1 MSNLPIQFTDK
12 VNSPE
17 LLAIMQQFGEHT
29 YVDAELINKFR
40 DAINELHNSLNPDRI
55 ISLGTE
61 TISGN
66 QRTYEGYKWQ
76 INGVEVDNIGNPIQL
91 NFPSATVGYKRNDIS
106 VFKADGTIERI
117 AGIETDGDIVSPPD
131 VPEGTL
137 YFKTYSIDGDA
148 VESEPEP
155 TVIDGSIFKKKSEN
169 SSLKITA
176 TGEEQIINLSL
187 GGQMHYIVT
196 SSALISV
203 AGFSPH
209 LLNMGGNALYP
220 GQDLIFENQ
229 TGNPVTLINAHA
241 IAPIKFNEGADIIV
255 PNGGKIWFRI
265 NEEFANVMMKSW
277 SDVKDVIEGYFNGTN
292 FYIDAGFTNLITP
305 ESGKIYVN
313 ILLTPSTQYRWSGLA
328 YKEIGSGEKYKEY
341 FQSLYSRQSN
351 TATNTWRSWMVSYN
365 GTSFWNSPEN
375 IALGTD
381 TLPTFNNYLYG
392 IVSHKEEVKKLEYIL
407 WEEAYGDPYTK
418 QIIIKKYDHAL
429 TLGQNG
435 VNERIILNTTISC
448 IPYEPF
454 RYKLIIND
462 FDDTPDNFT
471 SKYVLII
478 KDISGNG
485 FSTRTIRWVFS
496 KR

>member
-12 VNSPE
+12 ENSPE

-40 DAINELHNSLNPDRI
+40 DGINELHNSLNPDRI

-66 QRTYEGYKWQ
+66 QLTYEGYKWQ

-91 NFPSATVGYKRNDIS
+91 NFPSATLGYKRNDIS
-106 VFKADGTIERI
+106 VFKSDGTIERI

-155 TVIDGSIFKKKSEN
+155 TFIDGSIFKKKSEN
-169 SSLKITA
+169 SSIKINA

-187 GGQMHYIVT
+187 AGQMHYIVT

-209 LLNMGGNALYP
+209 LLNMGGNPLYP

-241 IAPIKFNEGADIIV
+241 IAPIKFNEGENIIV

-265 NEEFANVMMKSW
+265 NEEFAKIIMKSW
-277 SDVKDVIEGYFNGTN
+277 SEVDLSTKADLVGGKVPSSQLPSYVDDVLEFENVGEFPAVG
-292 FYIDAGFTNLITP
+292 
-305 ESGKIYVN
+305 EVGKIYVDLEAN
-313 ILLTPSTQYRWSGLA
+313 STYRWSGSVYVA
-328 YKEIGSGEKYKEY
+328 FSTTKKTQKIY
-341 FQSLYSRQSN
+341 FSN
-351 TATNTWRSWMVSYN
+351 ASFTYNNINGGWLQPGGGNRFNQSYN
-365 GTSFWNSPEN
+365 ISSPPLDINNNFE
-375 IALGTD
+375 G
-381 TLPTFNNYLYG
+381 FNYFTG
-392 IVSHKEEVKKLEYIL
+392 IHE
-407 WEEAYGDPYTK
+407 
-418 QIIIKKYDHAL
+418 IIDFDSKIKKIELQFAKTSVASVEFDF
-429 TLGQNG
+429 
-435 VNERIILNTTISC
+435 RIVLLN
-448 IPYEPF
+448 
-454 RYKLIIND
+454 YKLPLSDFPVINQNLPYD
-462 FDDTPDNFT
+462 
-471 SKYVLII
+471 KLIVFN
-478 KDISGNG
+478 KKV
-485 FSTRTIRWVFS
+485 TINTIH
-496 KR
+496 K